1 LSPNEEDLQGDWCAT
16 WYRDPGRIVDESE
29 EGARSREG
37 FAVAAGV
44 GAKSSA
50 GTWKDFLV
58 CDTHLS
64 VDAWER
70 SLGDVQGVQLALELM
85 WKGSL

>member
-1 LSPNEEDLQGDWCAT
+1 MQGDGFAT
-16 WYRDPGRIVDESE
+16 WSRDPGRIVDGS

-37 FAVAAGV
+37 FAVAGV
-44 GAKSSA
+44 GARSSA
-50 GTWKDFLV
+50 GRWKDFLV

-70 SLGDVQGVQLALELM
+70 SLGEVHGVQLALELM
-85 WKGSL
+85 